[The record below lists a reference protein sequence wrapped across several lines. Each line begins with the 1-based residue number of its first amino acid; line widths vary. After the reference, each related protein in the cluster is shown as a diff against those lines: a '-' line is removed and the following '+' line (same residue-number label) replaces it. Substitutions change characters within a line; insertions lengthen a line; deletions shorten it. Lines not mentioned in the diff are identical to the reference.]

1 MKTLLKL
8 DQTIETIQTWF
19 CALIFIMILI
29 FGTIQVFGRFVLSS
43 APPWTEEAMRF
54 CGIYLT
60 FIGSALTVRADAHVS
75 VDILIGFLKDNKIRA
90 GLFVVSRLICG
101 VFLIAFFPGAITL
114 VQKSGNSLGAAI
126 RIPYSYIYAAAPA
139 GIIMM
144 LCAYASAIPK
154 LARQYAKGEK

>member
-19 CALIFIMILI
+19 CALMFIMILI

-75 VDILIGFLKDNKIRA
+75 VDILIGF
-90 GLFVVSRLICG
+90 VVSRLICV

>member
-19 CALIFIMILI
+19 CAGMFIMILI

-90 GLFVVSRLICG
+90 GLFVVSRLICV
-101 VFLIAFFPGAITL
+101 VFLIAFF
-114 VQKSGNSLGAAI
+114 
-126 RIPYSYIYAAAPA
+126 
-139 GIIMM
+139 
-144 LCAYASAIPK
+144 LCK
-154 LARQYAKGEK
+154 LNLCLFHYQ

>member
-8 DQTIETIQTWF
+8 DQAIETIQTWF
-19 CALIFIMILI
+19 CALMFIMILI

-90 GLFVVSRLICG
+90 GLFVVSRLIC
-101 VFLIAFFPGAITL
+101 VVYFDCIFPGAITL
-114 VQKSGNSLGAAI
+114 VQKVAI
-126 RIPYSYIYAAAPA
+126 PGERLSEFPILTFIAAPA

>member
-19 CALIFIMILI
+19 CALMFIMILI

-75 VDILIGFLKDNKIRA
+75 VDILIG
-90 GLFVVSRLICG
+90 VSRLICV

>member
-1 MKTLLKL
+1 
-8 DQTIETIQTWF
+8 
-19 CALIFIMILI
+19 
-29 FGTIQVFGRFVLSS
+29 
-43 APPWTEEAMRF
+43 MRF

-60 FIGSALTVRADAHVS
+60 FIGSALTVRVDGHVS
-75 VDILIGFLKDNKIRA
+75 VDILIGFLKNNKIRA
-90 GLFVVSRLICG
+90 GLFVVSRLICV
-101 VFLIAFFPGAITL
+101 VFLIAFFPGAIAL

-144 LCAYASAIPK
+144 LCAYASAIPR

>member
-19 CALIFIMILI
+19 CALMFIMILI

-90 GLFVVSRLICG
+90 GLFVVSRLICV
-101 VFLIAFFPGAITL
+101 VFLIAFFREPL
-114 VQKSGNSLGAAI
+114 PWYKKV
-126 RIPYSYIYAAAPA
+126 
-139 GIIMM
+139 
-144 LCAYASAIPK
+144 AIPWER
-154 LARQYAKGEK
+154 LSEFPILTFMRRRRLVLS